1 MRDIFSLHAAAS
13 SLRLLALI
21 GLAAPAFAAETTW
34 TRGAGTGNWTDAAN
48 WSHGAPVAGSH
59 AIFAGNVGGDPNQLT
74 VLAMDKIT
82 FASATSAGHTVVFQD
97 WNVNVAGTFIEVQAA
112 NSGHQIITLDR
123 NGSGRSLTLQAGT
136 STILNNGGGSLLVSS
151 WISGTNVLRN
161 AAGAD
166 SMLVVDGSGH
176 TTIAGRGG
184 SGGQFHLA
192 DHAGGFLSMTKLGSG
207 TLTLGGNNTHT
218 GTTSV
223 LAGTIRLTTPLAL
236 QHSALDITGANG
248 AGSSL
253 DISAAAAN
261 GTLTLGGLAG
271 GVDLAS
277 ANITGFPSVTNLR
290 LNPQFGRSYT
300 YGGAIADGTAPRSLT
315 KTGAGTQIL
324 SGNNTYTGATTVSE
338 GTLLIDGTTS
348 VASPVTVGSGGT
360 LGGRG
365 LIGGPITI
373 AGTLEPSPGGALRF
387 ASPVTLQ
394 AGSRTVIRIARNGS
408 ALACG
413 RIEASAP
420 IALAGTLVIQDA
432 GADFLQT
439 GDTFQIFD
447 PATTTG
453 TFDKIILPPGYS
465 FDSSR
470 LAQGVLLVTQ
480 GSAKPEFNRFSID
493 GDMVTLSW
501 PESLRGW
508 WLQVN
513 TGGLEKSGWL
523 DLEGSDAVTGVT
535 FALDP
540 LAKSEFY
547 RLRAPSAGDL
557 PFAADPLAKGGS
569 LDIASIWSG
578 VSPGFAFLTTQ
589 NLQIAAYYDATR
601 ELVVSARDSDS
612 TAWTHQ
618 ATGETFAGWD
628 HHNSV
633 AAAIDPQGY
642 LHMAADMHN
651 QPMNYF
657 RSAAP
662 LTDAAQLAIPG
673 FIQRISPLWNAS
685 LETRCTYPRWFES
698 PNGEFC
704 FNYREKSDPNTH
716 HSVVLRWNPAAK
728 TWSQTTGTASL
739 FSWNPSTIYSVYH
752 NSPTRAGGRF
762 HFVYNW
768 TAANRTSATSDHRL
782 GYVRS
787 SDMVNWTD
795 AFDRPVT
802 LPVGPTTASGTVID
816 NIPVA
821 GGLSRLNYRLMFD
834 RQGDPI
840 VAYHKWDAA
849 GKSQIYV
856 ARPDRATQTWKIV
869 KLTSST
875 VRFDLVT
882 AGSASNFFQADD
894 PLDGLVTLQISLVGS
909 DGTAFPGNGYYT
921 LDENT
926 LENLTGAVPNAMSY
940 ATANSPQSQ
949 SGNVDPATPENTYVA
964 PVSNATMQ
972 VNRLPS
978 AGLDLSGQQYYLR
991 WESLPK
997 GNDQPRT
1004 DAAGNEISPTPSTLR
1019 LYRTQADFGNP
1030 ATGGNAYGL
1039 LFDPPAA
1046 RRYGAMALE
1055 PDPISPFRYT
1065 LVSTQ
1070 TGPPHLAEWTFRVDA
1085 AGDYALG
1092 GVALA
1097 AGSQQGFL
1105 VQIDENPPVFLPA
1118 RSYWDYQPAREQAT
1132 GGMVRFPLSP
1142 GQHTLRVIANN
1153 AGAKLAYLW
1162 INRASD
1168 VKTPSLA
1175 PVAHTGFTLAPDSG
1189 AVCGYSLR
1197 SSIGS
1202 DPSAFSATYQIP
1214 VPATGNYRLI
1224 ARTRAPDT
1232 NSNSFRLSING
1243 AAANVWVFPVTGTQW
1258 AWAPV
1263 QTLTGLA
1270 PGTLALTVS
1279 GNEAGAELDSFMLLK
1294 IP

>member
-1 MRDIFSLHAAAS
+1 MFTRWLAAS
-13 SLRLLALI
+13 LALLVAPCARAQ
-21 GLAAPAFAAETTW
+21 LATTW
-34 TRGAGTGNWTDAAN
+34 TRGAVTNDWTNASN
-48 WSHGAPVAGSH
+48 WSAGVPVAGFN
-59 AIFAGNVGGDPNQLT
+59 AIFGTNVGGDPNQPYHLS
-74 VLAMDKIT
+74 MDKIT
-82 FASATSAGHTVVFQD
+82 FAPGNASHVAQFAN
-97 WNVNVAGTFIEVQAA
+97 WNVNAAGTFLEVQSGNTQAQTLVA
-112 NSGHQIITLDR
+112 NR
-123 NGSGRSLTLQAGT
+123 NGGGTILLKSGT
-136 STILNNGGGSLLVSS
+136 STILNNGSHATGLLFGASVGGINAKLTGA
-151 WISGTNVLRN
+151 SGANST
-161 AAGAD
+161 
-166 SMLVVDGSGH
+166 LVVDGSGI
-176 TTIAGRGG
+176 TTIGIGRSATATNMVISDGNTGG
-184 SGGQFHLA
+184 V
-192 DHAGGFLSMTKLGSG
+192 LSLTKTGSG
-207 TLTLGGNNTHT
+207 TLTLNSANTHT

-223 LAGTIRLTTPLAL
+223 GAGTIRLTNTLAL
-236 QHSALDITGANG
+236 QFSPFGTDGINGSSGTLDITA
-248 AGSSL
+248 ALSS
-253 DISAAAAN
+253 
-261 GTLTLGGLAG
+261 GTLILGGLSGAAN
-271 GVDLAS
+271 LAS
-277 ANITGFPSVTNLR
+277 LNIVGFPGVTNLR
-290 LNPQFGRSYT
+290 LNPPASGSPVYFGS
-300 YGGAIADGTAPRSLT
+300 IADGPGPRSLT
-315 KTGAGTQIL
+315 KTGAGTQTL
-324 SGNNTYTGATTVSE
+324 AGANTYTGPTAVNE
-338 GTLLIDGTTS
+338 GALLVDGS
-348 VASPVTVGSGGT
+348 LAAASAVTVAPGAT

-365 LIGGPITI
+365 TIPGPVTI
-373 AGTLEPSPGGALRF
+373 HGSLQPTVGGTLRFTGPLTLGG
-387 ASPVTLQ
+387 S
-394 AGSRTVIRIARNGS
+394 SRTVIPVARNGE
-408 ALACG
+408 ALASG
-413 RIEASAP
+413 RIETSTP
-420 IALAGTLVIQDA
+420 LALGGTLVIQDA
-432 GADFLQT
+432 GSDQLRT
-439 GDTFQIFD
+439 GDVCQLFD
-447 PATTTG
+447 PANTTG
-453 TFDKIILPPGYS
+453 SFANVILPPGYT
-465 FDSSR
+465 FDPAR
-470 LAQGVLLVTQ
+470 LAEGVL
-480 GSAKPEFNRFSID
+480 A
-493 GDMVTLSW
+493 VTLGAVKPGFTQFSLAGDQVTLAW
-501 PESLRGW
+501 PGAMKGW

-513 TGGLEKSGWL
+513 TNGLASGGWQ
-523 DLEGSDAVTGVT
+523 DIVGSDAVTGVT
-535 FALDP
+535 FPLDP

-547 RLRAPSAGDL
+547 RLRAPTAADL

-569 LDIASIWSG
+569 LDIASVWSG

-589 NLQIAAYYDATR
+589 NLQIAAYYDASR
-601 ELVVSARDSDS
+601 QLVVSARDSDS

-628 HHNSV
+628 HHNWV

-716 HSVVLRWNPAAK
+716 HSVVLRWDPAAK

-739 FSWNPSTIYSVYH
+739 FSWNPNSIYSVYH
-752 NSPTRAGGRF
+752 NGPTRAGGRF

-768 TAANRTSATSDHRL
+768 TAANRTLATSDHRL

-802 LPVGPTTASGTVID
+802 LPIGPTTASGTVID
-816 NIPVA
+816 NIPIA

-909 DGTAFPGNGYYT
+909 DGTAYPGNGYYT

-926 LENLTGAVPNAMSY
+926 LENLTGNTPNAMSY
-940 ATANSPQSQ
+940 AAANSPQSQ
-949 SGNVDPATPENTYVA
+949 SGIVDPAAPENTYVA

-978 AGLDLSGQQYYLR
+978 SGLDLSAQQYYLR

-1004 DAAGNEISPTPSTLR
+1004 DASGNEISPTPSTLR
-1019 LYRTQADFGNP
+1019 LYRTQADFGDP

-1039 LFDPPAA
+1039 LFEPPAA
-1046 RRYGAMALE
+1046 RRYGAMVLE
-1055 PDPISPFRYT
+1055 SDPVSPFRYT
-1065 LVSTQ
+1065 LTSAQ
-1070 TGPPHLAEWTFRVDA
+1070 TGAPHLAEWTFRVDA
-1085 AGDYALG
+1085 ADDYALG
-1092 GVALA
+1092 GVALG
-1097 AGSQQGFL
+1097 AGAQQGFL

-1118 RSYWDYQPAREQAT
+1118 RSYWDYQPVREQAT

-1142 GQHTLRVIANN
+1142 GQHTLRVIAND

-1162 INRASD
+1162 MNRAAD
-1168 VKTPSLA
+1168 TKTPSLA

-1197 SSIGS
+1197 SAS

-1224 ARTRAPDT
+1224 ARTRAPGT

-1243 AAANVWVFPVTGTQW
+1243 AAASVWDLPVTGTQW

-1270 PGTLALTVS
+1270 TGTLTLTVS
-1279 GNEAGAELDSFMLLK
+1279 GSEAGAELDSFMLLK